1 MGNEQFH
8 APVRD
13 RHFAAT
19 HPGTDYRCE
28 QTRIRLERD
37 WLFTFA
43 ERQRA
48 EA

>member
-1 MGNEQFH
+1 MNNSMPG
-8 APVRD
+8 VRP
-13 RHFAAT
+13 T
-19 HPGTDYRCE
+19 LCSNHPGAAYRCE

-37 WLFTFA
+37 WLFTFV